1 MALVNDFISLFFPR
15 LCAGCGEPL
24 VHGEEEICIRC
35 LADLPR
41 TGFARFADNQVAQIF
56 WGRVPLVDAV
66 SLCYFEKGSR
76 LQRMF
81 HRMKYRREPGVGEIL
96 GRELG
101 IELFSSSRFASLDA
115 LIPVPLHPKKE
126 KKRGYNQSEYI
137 ARGIGEMMNLPVITD
152 ALIRSVY
159 TSSQTRKNRY
169 HRWENVKGIFQV
181 TKPEKLENLHLLVVD
196 DVVTTGATLEAC
208 CTPLLGIPGVKV
220 SIATLACA

>member
-1 MALVNDFISLFFPR
+1 MSFVDDFISLFFPR

-41 TGFARFADNQVAQIF
+41 TGFARFADNKVAQVF
-56 WGRVPLVDAV
+56 WGRIPLEHAV

-76 LQRMF
+76 LQKMF
-81 HRMKYRREPGVGEIL
+81 HRMKYRREPEVGRVL

-101 IELFSSSRFASLDA
+101 IELFSSSMFETLDA
-115 LIPVPLHPKKE
+115 VIPVPLHPKKQ

-137 ARGIGEMMNLPVITD
+137 ANGISEVMNIPVITD
-152 ALIRSVY
+152 ALIRNVH
-159 TSSQTRKNRY
+159 TSSQTRKSRY
-169 HRWENVKGIFQV
+169 NRWENVKDIFNV
-181 TKPEKLENLHLLVVD
+181 TKKEKLRNLHLLVVD

-208 CTPLLGIPGVKV
+208 CAPLLKIPGVKV